1 MAIGLVQNLVSLSD
15 ILAKT
20 TEEDIL
26 YYYFK
31 TTVPGLISSP
41 LREDRKPSFGFY
53 YSNSGSIKWVDFST
67 RERGSL
73 YDLLE
78 KLWNKNFQEVLDKI
92 YDDLPK
98 FALSSDNQSNITK
111 HGHNRITYSNE
122 TLLECKVREWRKYDL
137 DYWESY
143 GVSLPWLKFG
153 DIYPISH
160 IIITKD
166 KDKSKLRY
174 VVPAEKYAYAYV
186 ERKDDIISLKIYQP
200 LSKTHKW
207 SNKHDSSVWD
217 LWTQLP
223 EKGENLI
230 ITSSRKDALCVWENT
245 GIPSCSL
252 QAESYLP
259 KEHVVNQLKERF
271 KNIFILYDNDFKSN
285 VNHGRILGGSMAKK
299 FNLIQ
304 IEIPDEYKSK
314 DTSDL
319 CKNYNRQTVKKVILD
334 LLNKAINYNKS
345 I

>member
-20 TEEDIL
+20 TEEGIL

-98 FALSSDNQSNITK
+98 FALSSDNQLNITK

-153 DIYPISH
+153 DIYIKGVRSVKDFEYEREQADINLRIGGVETLLLYAQPQYESISSSLVRELIHFGKDVAAFLPSPITE
-160 IIITKD
+160 IIN
-166 KDKSKLRY
+166 
-174 VVPAEKYAYAYV
+174 
-186 ERKDDIISLKIYQP
+186 RK
-200 LSKTHKW
+200 
-207 SNKHDSSVWD
+207 
-217 LWTQLP
+217 
-223 EKGENLI
+223 
-230 ITSSRKDALCVWENT
+230 
-245 GIPSCSL
+245 
-252 QAESYLP
+252 
-259 KEHVVNQLKERF
+259 
-271 KNIFILYDNDFKSN
+271 
-285 VNHGRILGGSMAKK
+285 
-299 FNLIQ
+299 
-304 IEIPDEYKSK
+304 
-314 DTSDL
+314 
-319 CKNYNRQTVKKVILD
+319 
-334 LLNKAINYNKS
+334 
-345 I
+345 